1 MPMTWTITGTPGD
14 PALVFL
20 HGAGL
25 SARQWEPQLTSLTAF
40 HCLAPDLPGNGRS
53 PGPIDLD
60 RTVDALAEA
69 LAQHVPSGK
78 ATLIAN
84 SFGGTVALTLLGR
97 HPERVSKVLVT
108 GMASELG
115 AGMAWLMEQSGA
127 LYRFINPD
135 TLVSASL
142 KQFRIPP
149 AHQDAFREDL
159 KRVMTP
165 EANRQLVTALRQ
177 FRIPRDVQ
185 VPVLVAVGSHET
197 LPAKRGAR
205 DLTRAI
211 PGARGVIVPGVGHVW
226 NLEAPDR
233 FNALVRSWAGD
244 APLPEGLIPLR

>member
-1 MPMTWTITGTPGD
+1 MIWTETGTPGAA
-14 PALVFL
+14 PLVFL

-25 SARQWEPQLTSLTAF
+25 SARQWEPQLASLTEF

-60 RTVDALAEA
+60 RTVDALAEG
-69 LAQHVPSGK
+69 LAQYVPAGK

-84 SFGGTVALTLLGR
+84 SFGGTVALTFLQR
-97 HPERVSKVLVT
+97 HPERVARVLVT

-115 AGMAWLMEQSGA
+115 PGMAWLMEQSGS
-127 LYRFINPD
+127 LYRFMNPE

-165 EANRQLVTALRQ
+165 EANHQLVAALRQ
-177 FRIPRDVQ
+177 FRIPRDAN

-233 FNALVRSWAGD
+233 FNALARSWAC
-244 APLPEGLIPLR
+244 ALPLPEDLRPLR